1 VALGE
6 RGRNPLRARSSAEG
20 SAAIRAAGALER
32 DPAVRCPDDMAA
44 GFLGGFNITTL
55 AKHRLTRPLVLRV
68 ANRMAPGAYASELIR
83 VKFIDE
89 VTLGEADAGLDELV
103 LLGAGF
109 DSRPYRLAD
118 RLQGVR
124 VFEVDHPAS
133 QATKRARLGRLLGEE
148 PPGVCFVPA
157 DFARQELATEMARA
171 GHDERAA
178 TLFIWCGVAAYLSEE
193 AVMAVLSWVGAHTSP
208 RTSIVFDALWAS
220 VLGGQSSPYGTQE
233 LMRYA
238 TAIGEPMRWGV
249 PDGQV
254 DQMLARVGLRAERIP
269 SEEALTGYVTRAD
282 GSLLGRPVGGIVLVH
297 ARVAPSPASPNSFG
311 GGAQ

>member
-1 VALGE
+1 MALGE

-20 SAAIRAAGALER
+20 SAAMRAAGALEG
-32 DPAVRCPDDMAA
+32 DPAVRCPDTMAA
-44 GFLGGFNITTL
+44 GFLGGINITTL
-55 AKHRLTRPLVLRV
+55 AKHPLTRPLVLRV

-89 VTLGEADAGLDELV
+89 ITLREADAGLDELV

-133 QATKRARLGRLLGEE
+133 QATKRSRLGRLLGQE
-148 PPGVCFVPA
+148 PGGVCFVPV
-157 DFARQELATEMARA
+157 DLARQELAFELARA

-178 TLFIWCGVAAYLSEE
+178 TLFIWSGVAAYLPEQ
-193 AVMAVLSWVGAHTSP
+193 AVMAVLSWVGAHPSP
-208 RTSIVFDALWAS
+208 LTSIVFDAIWAS
-220 VLGGQSSPYGTQE
+220 VLSGQSSPYGTRE
-233 LMRYA
+233 LLRYA
-238 TAIGEPMRWGV
+238 AGIGEPMRWGM

-269 SEEALTGYVTRAD
+269 SEDALAGYVTRAD

-297 ARVAPSPASPNSFG
+297 ARVAPRSAEADG